1 MEPDFL
7 KMERRM
13 AALFLLALILIAWQA
28 MRTEPA
34 LQPAFEI
41 ATRMGEQLA
50 PLAVPSWRPA
60 PELPADLSARRA
72 FLASRSVPW
81 PLPATPAAC
90 RAFIRI
96 SSQHWAWRPFSRPGG
111 APVSP
116 WQRLVLPVA
125 AFLDDDDGNGDP
137 LDDGELRESGPGAE
151 VEVFCL

>member
-50 PLAVPSWRPA
+50 PMAVPSWRPSLV
-60 PELPADLSARRA
+60 PPRESEERRA
-72 FLASRSVPW
+72 FLESRSVPW
-81 PLPATPAAC
+81 PVPSAAGEC
-90 RAFIRI
+90 RAFVRI
-96 SSQHWAWRPFSRPGG
+96 SSQHWASRPFSGQPG
-111 APVSP
+111 
-116 WQRLVLPVA
+116 WYRLVLPA
-125 AFLDDDDGNGDP
+125 ASFLDDDDRDGDP
-137 LDDGELRESGPGAE
+137 LDAGELREAGPGAE
-151 VEVFCL
+151 VEVFCP